1 MQVDMPVLSFDEI
14 QEVMNVMSSFDNIFR
29 DSSERERSLFLEMTI
44 KKTLEK
50 SAVQKTKD
58 TSKTELSY
66 EAIIPPIYDEPSAPS
81 HPIVT
86 ARLPIQEIVPIKS
99 QTATRIYGEQWIVIQ
114 NRLLN
119 AISHLELNER
129 RLIMFLSPIV
139 RKAID
144 SNPKQRA
151 FVVRVKDFQ
160 TEYGIKGKYLYKEF
174 AKIAD
179 SILEKAFFFWYDR
192 ENGKAKKG
200 ISWVS
205 ECDYLESE
213 GLIEIK
219 LDETVIQMLT
229 IFDKDN
235 PFTKYERQ
243 MIVNL
248 GTYGIFLFE
257 LIASCMHQ
265 QHKQKAY
272 TIEYLRE
279 KFNCVRTY
287 PDFFNFKRYVIDR
300 AISDI
305 HQHTPFR
312 IQYTQNKK
320 GRVVS
325 ELVFTFED
333 IAVKTI
339 ETKKK
344 KGENERDPNT
354 IDWVNGQT
362 DNEAQQTKVP
372 SWQTKGLSDAQ
383 IKKIGVYT
391 KEFIDA
397 NSSKIAPNDRRDYPE
412 IFEEWKLQLKDPK
425 TVKSFHKVQ
434 ELLERTRNV

>member
-1 MQVDMPVLSFDEI
+1 MQVDMSALSFDEI

-44 KKTLEK
+44 KRTLEK
-50 SAVQKTKD
+50 SAVQKSKD
-58 TSKTELSY
+58 TSSTDLLSK
-66 EAIIPPIYDEPSAPS
+66 AIIPPI
-81 HPIVT
+81 VT
-86 ARLPIQEIVPIKS
+86 APPPVQEVATKS
-99 QTATRIYGEQWIVIQ
+99 QTVTRVYGEQWIVIQ

-144 SNPKQRA
+144 SNPKQRVFKA
-151 FVVRVKDFQ
+151 YVIDFMEQ
-160 TEYGIKGKYLYKEF
+160 YAIKSKKYYGEF

-179 SILEKAFFFWYDR
+179 SILEKVFYFWEDYK
-192 ENGKAKKG
+192 NTKVKVGAN
-200 ISWVS
+200 WVS
-205 ECDYLESE
+205 ECRYLENE
-213 GLIEIK
+213 GALEIRLDDRVIE
-219 LDETVIQMLT
+219 MLT
-229 IFDKDN
+229 IFDKNN

-248 GTYGIFLFE
+248 GTYGIILFE

-279 KFNCVRTY
+279 KFNCVETY
-287 PDFFNFKRYVIDR
+287 PEFFNFKRYVIDR

-320 GRVVS
+320 GRIVS

-339 ETKKK
+339 KTKKK
-344 KGENERDPNT
+344 KGEVERDPDT
-354 IDWVNGQT
+354 IDWVNGAT
-362 DNEAQQTKVP
+362 DKEIKL
-372 SWQTKGLSDAQ
+372 LSQKQADYFAS
-383 IKKIGVYT
+383 KLANNTNFGSKFAKIGEDSKPFISRIS
-391 KEFIDA
+391 KELQRDISKV
-397 NSSKIAPNDRRDYPE
+397 SSYMPYLISEGYSPTN
-412 IFEEWKLQLKDPK
+412 
-425 TVKSFHKVQ
+425 
-434 ELLERTRNV
+434 

>member
-1 MQVDMPVLSFDEI
+1 MQVDMSALSFDEI

-44 KKTLEK
+44 KRTLEK
-50 SAVQKTKD
+50 SAAQKTKD
-58 TSKTELSY
+58 TSKTDLSSK
-66 EAIIPPIYDEPSAPS
+66 AIISS
-81 HPIVT
+81 IVT
-86 ARLPIQEIVPIKS
+86 APPPVQEVATTKS
-99 QTATRIYGEQWIVIQ
+99 QTVTRVYGEQWIVIQ

-144 SNPKQRA
+144 SNPKQRVFKA
-151 FVVRVKDFQ
+151 YVIEFIEQYAIKSKKY
-160 TEYGIKGKYLYKEF
+160 YGEF

-179 SILEKAFFFWYDR
+179 SILEKVFYFWEDYK
-192 ENGKAKKG
+192 NTKVKVGAN
-200 ISWVS
+200 WVS
-205 ECDYLESE
+205 ECRYLENE
-213 GLIEIK
+213 GALEIRLDDRVIE
-219 LDETVIQMLT
+219 MLT
-229 IFDKDN
+229 IFDKNN

-248 GTYGIFLFE
+248 GTYGIILFE

-279 KFNCVRTY
+279 KFNCVGTY

-300 AISDI
+300 AIADI

-339 ETKKK
+339 KTKKK
-344 KGENERDPNT
+344 KGETERDPNT
-354 IDWVNGQT
+354 IDWVNGAT
-362 DNEAQQTKVP
+362 DNEIKL
-372 SWQTKGLSDAQ
+372 LSQKQADYFAS
-383 IKKIGVYT
+383 KLANNTNFGSKFAKIGEDSKPFISRIS
-391 KEFIDA
+391 KELQRDISKV
-397 NSSKIAPNDRRDYPE
+397 SSYMPYLISEGYSPTN
-412 IFEEWKLQLKDPK
+412 
-425 TVKSFHKVQ
+425 
-434 ELLERTRNV
+434 

>member
-1 MQVDMPVLSFDEI
+1 MQVDMSALSFDEI

-44 KKTLEK
+44 KRTLEK
-50 SAVQKTKD
+50 SAAQKTKD
-58 TSKTELSY
+58 TSKTDLSSK
-66 EAIIPPIYDEPSAPS
+66 AIISS
-81 HPIVT
+81 IVT
-86 ARLPIQEIVPIKS
+86 APPPVQEVATTKS
-99 QTATRIYGEQWIVIQ
+99 QTVTRVYGEQWIVIQ

-144 SNPKQRA
+144 SNPKQRVFKA
-151 FVVRVKDFQ
+151 YVIEFIEQYAIKSKKY
-160 TEYGIKGKYLYKEF
+160 YGEF

-179 SILEKAFFFWYDR
+179 SILEKVFYFWEDYK
-192 ENGKAKKG
+192 NTKVKVGAN
-200 ISWVS
+200 WVS
-205 ECDYLESE
+205 ECRYLENE
-213 GLIEIK
+213 GALEIRLDDRVIE
-219 LDETVIQMLT
+219 MLT
-229 IFDKDN
+229 IFDKNN

-248 GTYGIFLFE
+248 GTYGIILFE

-279 KFNCVRTY
+279 KFNCVGTY

-300 AISDI
+300 AIADI

-339 ETKKK
+339 KTKKK
-344 KGENERDPNT
+344 KGEIERDPNT

-425 TVKSFHKVQ
+425 SVKSFHKVQ

>member
-1 MQVDMPVLSFDEI
+1 MQVDMSALSFDEI

-44 KKTLEK
+44 KRTLEK
-50 SAVQKTKD
+50 SAAQKTKD
-58 TSKTELSY
+58 TSKTDLSSK
-66 EAIIPPIYDEPSAPS
+66 AIISS
-81 HPIVT
+81 IVT
-86 ARLPIQEIVPIKS
+86 ALPPVQEVATTKS
-99 QTATRIYGEQWIVIQ
+99 QTVTRVYGEQWIVIQ

-144 SNPKQRA
+144 SNPKQRVFKA
-151 FVVRVKDFQ
+151 YVIEFIEQYAIKSKKY
-160 TEYGIKGKYLYKEF
+160 YGEF

-179 SILEKAFFFWYDR
+179 SILEKVFYFWEDYK
-192 ENGKAKKG
+192 NTKVKVGAN
-200 ISWVS
+200 WVS
-205 ECDYLESE
+205 ECRYLENE
-213 GLIEIK
+213 GALEIRLDDRVIE
-219 LDETVIQMLT
+219 MLT
-229 IFDKDN
+229 IFDKNN

-248 GTYGIFLFE
+248 GTYGIILFE

-279 KFNCVRTY
+279 KFNCVGTY

-300 AISDI
+300 AIADI

-339 ETKKK
+339 KTKKK
-344 KGENERDPNT
+344 KGEIERDPNT
-354 IDWVNGQT
+354 IDWVNGAT

-425 TVKSFHKVQ
+425 TVKSFYKVQ
-434 ELLERTRNV
+434 ELLERTRNI

>member
-1 MQVDMPVLSFDEI
+1 MQVDMSALSFDEI

-44 KKTLEK
+44 KRILEK
-50 SAVQKTKD
+50 SAVQKSKD
-58 TSKTELSY
+58 TSKTDLLSK
-66 EAIIPPIYDEPSAPS
+66 AIIPPI
-81 HPIVT
+81 VT
-86 ARLPIQEIVPIKS
+86 APPPVQEVATKS
-99 QTATRIYGEQWIVIQ
+99 QTVTRVYGEQWIVIQ

-144 SNPKQRA
+144 SNPKQRVFKA
-151 FVVRVKDFQ
+151 YVIEFIEQYAIKSKKY
-160 TEYGIKGKYLYKEF
+160 YGEF

-179 SILEKAFFFWYDR
+179 SILEKVFYFWEDYK
-192 ENGKAKKG
+192 NTKVKVGVN
-200 ISWVS
+200 WVS
-205 ECDYLESE
+205 ECRYLENE
-213 GLIEIK
+213 GALEIRLDDRVIE
-219 LDETVIQMLT
+219 MLT
-229 IFDKDN
+229 IFDKNN

-248 GTYGIFLFE
+248 GTYGIILFE

-279 KFNCVRTY
+279 KFNCVGTY

-300 AISDI
+300 AIADI

-339 ETKKK
+339 KTKKK
-344 KGENERDPNT
+344 KGEIERDPNT
-354 IDWVNGQT
+354 IDWVNGAT

>member
-1 MQVDMPVLSFDEI
+1 MQVDMSALSFDEI

-44 KKTLEK
+44 KRTLEK
-50 SAVQKTKD
+50 SAAQKTKD
-58 TSKTELSY
+58 TSKTDLSSK
-66 EAIIPPIYDEPSAPS
+66 AIISS
-81 HPIVT
+81 IVT
-86 ARLPIQEIVPIKS
+86 APPPVQEVATTKS
-99 QTATRIYGEQWIVIQ
+99 QTVTRVYGEQWIVIQ

-144 SNPKQRA
+144 SNPKQRVFKA
-151 FVVRVKDFQ
+151 YVIEFIEQYAIKSKKY
-160 TEYGIKGKYLYKEF
+160 YGEF

-179 SILEKAFFFWYDR
+179 SILEKVFYFWEDYK
-192 ENGKAKKG
+192 NTKVKVGAN
-200 ISWVS
+200 WVS
-205 ECDYLESE
+205 ECRYLENE
-213 GLIEIK
+213 GALEIRLDDRVIE
-219 LDETVIQMLT
+219 MLT
-229 IFDKDN
+229 IFDKNN

-248 GTYGIFLFE
+248 GTYGIILFE

-279 KFNCVRTY
+279 KFNCVGTY

-300 AISDI
+300 AIADI

-339 ETKKK
+339 KTKKK
-344 KGENERDPNT
+344 KGETERDPNT
-354 IDWVNGQT
+354 IDWVNGAT
-362 DNEAQQTKVP
+362 DNEIKL
-372 SWQTKGLSDAQ
+372 LSQKQANYFAS
-383 IKKIGVYT
+383 KLANNTNFGSKFAKIGEDSKPFISRIS
-391 KEFIDA
+391 KELQRDISKV
-397 NSSKIAPNDRRDYPE
+397 SSYMPYLISEGYSPTN
-412 IFEEWKLQLKDPK
+412 
-425 TVKSFHKVQ
+425 
-434 ELLERTRNV
+434 

>member
-1 MQVDMPVLSFDEI
+1 MQVDMSALSFDEI

-44 KKTLEK
+44 KRTLEK
-50 SAVQKTKD
+50 SAAQKTKD
-58 TSKTELSY
+58 TSKTDLSSK
-66 EAIIPPIYDEPSAPS
+66 AIISS
-81 HPIVT
+81 IVT
-86 ARLPIQEIVPIKS
+86 ALPPVQEVATTKS
-99 QTATRIYGEQWIVIQ
+99 QTVTRVYGEQWIVIQ

-144 SNPKQRA
+144 SNPKQRVFKA
-151 FVVRVKDFQ
+151 YVIEFIEQYAIKSKKY
-160 TEYGIKGKYLYKEF
+160 YGEF

-179 SILEKAFFFWYDR
+179 SILEKVFYFWEDYK
-192 ENGKAKKG
+192 NTKVKVGAN
-200 ISWVS
+200 WVS
-205 ECDYLESE
+205 ECRYLENE
-213 GLIEIK
+213 GALEIRLDDRVIE
-219 LDETVIQMLT
+219 MLT
-229 IFDKDN
+229 IFDKNN

-248 GTYGIFLFE
+248 GTYGIILFE

-272 TIEYLRE
+272 RIEYLRE
-279 KFNCVRTY
+279 KFNCVGTY

-300 AISDI
+300 AIADI

-339 ETKKK
+339 KTKKK
-344 KGENERDPNT
+344 KGEIERDPNT
-354 IDWVNGQT
+354 IDWVNGAT

>member
-1 MQVDMPVLSFDEI
+1 MQVDMSALSFDEI

-44 KKTLEK
+44 KRTLEK
-50 SAVQKTKD
+50 SAAQKTKD
-58 TSKTELSY
+58 TSKTDLSSK
-66 EAIIPPIYDEPSAPS
+66 AIISS
-81 HPIVT
+81 IVT
-86 ARLPIQEIVPIKS
+86 ALPPVQEVATTKS
-99 QTATRIYGEQWIVIQ
+99 QTVTRVYGEQWIVIQ

-144 SNPKQRA
+144 SNPKQRVFKA
-151 FVVRVKDFQ
+151 YVIEFIEQYAIKSKKY
-160 TEYGIKGKYLYKEF
+160 YGEF

-179 SILEKAFFFWYDR
+179 SILEKVFYFWEDYK
-192 ENGKAKKG
+192 NTKVKVGAN
-200 ISWVS
+200 WVS
-205 ECDYLESE
+205 ECRYLENE
-213 GLIEIK
+213 GALEIRLDDRVIE
-219 LDETVIQMLT
+219 MLT
-229 IFDKDN
+229 IFDKNN

-248 GTYGIFLFE
+248 GTYGIILFE

-272 TIEYLRE
+272 RIEYLRE
-279 KFNCVRTY
+279 KFNCVGTY

-300 AISDI
+300 AIADI

-339 ETKKK
+339 KTKKK
-344 KGENERDPNT
+344 KGEIERDPNT
-354 IDWVNGQT
+354 IDWVNGAT

-425 TVKSFHKVQ
+425 TVKSFYKVQ

>member
-1 MQVDMPVLSFDEI
+1 MQVDMSALSFDEI

-44 KKTLEK
+44 KRTLEK
-50 SAVQKTKD
+50 SAAQKTKD
-58 TSKTELSY
+58 TSKTDLSSK
-66 EAIIPPIYDEPSAPS
+66 AIISS
-81 HPIVT
+81 IVT
-86 ARLPIQEIVPIKS
+86 ALPPVQEVATTKS
-99 QTATRIYGEQWIVIQ
+99 QTVTRVYGEQWIVIQ

-144 SNPKQRA
+144 SNPKQRVFKA
-151 FVVRVKDFQ
+151 YVIEFIEQYAIKSKKY
-160 TEYGIKGKYLYKEF
+160 YGEF

-179 SILEKAFFFWYDR
+179 SILEKVFYFWEDYK
-192 ENGKAKKG
+192 NTKVKVGAN
-200 ISWVS
+200 WVS
-205 ECDYLESE
+205 ECRYLENE
-213 GLIEIK
+213 GALEIRLDDRVIE
-219 LDETVIQMLT
+219 MLT
-229 IFDKDN
+229 IFDKNN

-248 GTYGIFLFE
+248 GTYGIILFE

-279 KFNCVRTY
+279 KFNCVGTY

-300 AISDI
+300 AIADI

-339 ETKKK
+339 KTKKK
-344 KGENERDPNT
+344 KGEIERDPNT
-354 IDWVNGQT
+354 IDWVNGAT

>member
-1 MQVDMPVLSFDEI
+1 MQVDMSALSFDEI

-44 KKTLEK
+44 KRTLEK
-50 SAVQKTKD
+50 SAAQKTKD
-58 TSKTELSY
+58 TSKTDLSSK
-66 EAIIPPIYDEPSAPS
+66 AIISS
-81 HPIVT
+81 IVT
-86 ARLPIQEIVPIKS
+86 ALPPVQEVATTKS
-99 QTATRIYGEQWIVIQ
+99 QTVTRVYGEQWIVIQ

-144 SNPKQRA
+144 SNPKQRVFKA
-151 FVVRVKDFQ
+151 YVIEFIEQYAIKSKKY
-160 TEYGIKGKYLYKEF
+160 YGEF

-179 SILEKAFFFWYDR
+179 SILEKVFYFWEDYK
-192 ENGKAKKG
+192 NTKVKVGAN
-200 ISWVS
+200 WVS
-205 ECDYLESE
+205 ECRYLENE
-213 GLIEIK
+213 GALEIRLDDRVIE
-219 LDETVIQMLT
+219 MLT
-229 IFDKDN
+229 IFDKNN

-248 GTYGIFLFE
+248 GTYGIILFE

-279 KFNCVRTY
+279 KFNCVGTY

-339 ETKKK
+339 KTKKK
-344 KGENERDPNT
+344 KGEIERDPNT
-354 IDWVNGQT
+354 IDWVNGAT

>member
-1 MQVDMPVLSFDEI
+1 MQVDMSALSFDEI

-44 KKTLEK
+44 KRTLEK
-50 SAVQKTKD
+50 SAVQKSKD
-58 TSKTELSY
+58 TSSIDLLSK
-66 EAIIPPIYDEPSAPS
+66 AIIPPI
-81 HPIVT
+81 VT
-86 ARLPIQEIVPIKS
+86 APPPVQEVATTKS
-99 QTATRIYGEQWIVIQ
+99 QTVTRVYGEQWIVIQ

-144 SNPKQRA
+144 SNPKQRVFKA
-151 FVVRVKDFQ
+151 YVIDFMEQ
-160 TEYGIKGKYLYKEF
+160 YAIKSKKYYGEF

-179 SILEKAFFFWYDR
+179 SILEKVFYFWEDYK
-192 ENGKAKKG
+192 NTKVKVGAN
-200 ISWVS
+200 WVS
-205 ECDYLESE
+205 ECRYLENE
-213 GLIEIK
+213 GALEIRLDDRVIE
-219 LDETVIQMLT
+219 MLT
-229 IFDKDN
+229 IFDRNN

-248 GTYGIFLFE
+248 GTYGIILFE

-279 KFNCVRTY
+279 KFNCVATY
-287 PDFFNFKRYVIDR
+287 PEFFNFKRYVIDR
-300 AISDI
+300 AIADI

-312 IQYTQNKK
+312 IKYTQNKK
-320 GRVVS
+320 GRIVS

-339 ETKKK
+339 KTKKK
-344 KGENERDPNT
+344 KGETERDPNT
-354 IDWVNGQT
+354 IDWVNGAT
-362 DNEAQQTKVP
+362 DNEIKL
-372 SWQTKGLSDAQ
+372 LSQKQADYFAS
-383 IKKIGVYT
+383 KLANNTNFGSKFAKIGEDSKPFISRIS
-391 KEFIDA
+391 KELQRDISKV
-397 NSSKIAPNDRRDYPE
+397 SSYMPYLISEGYSPTN
-412 IFEEWKLQLKDPK
+412 
-425 TVKSFHKVQ
+425 
-434 ELLERTRNV
+434 

>member
-1 MQVDMPVLSFDEI
+1 MQVDMSILSFDEI

-44 KKTLEK
+44 KRTLEK

-58 TSKTELSY
+58 ILKSELSY
-66 EAIIPPIYDEPSAPS
+66 EAIIPPIYDELSAPS
-81 HPIVT
+81 HSIVT

-144 SNPKQRA
+144 SNPKQRVFKA
-151 FVVRVKDFQ
+151 YVIDFMEQ
-160 TEYGIKGKYLYKEF
+160 YAIKSKKYYGEF

-179 SILEKAFFFWYDR
+179 SILEKVFYFWEDYK
-192 ENGKAKKG
+192 NTKVKVGAN
-200 ISWVS
+200 WVS
-205 ECDYLESE
+205 ECRYLENE
-213 GLIEIK
+213 GALEIRLDDRVIE
-219 LDETVIQMLT
+219 MLT
-229 IFDKDN
+229 IFDRNN

-248 GTYGIFLFE
+248 GTYGIILFE

-279 KFNCVRTY
+279 KFNCVATY
-287 PDFFNFKRYVIDR
+287 PEFFNFKRYVIDR
-300 AISDI
+300 AIADI

-312 IQYTQNKK
+312 IKYTQNKK
-320 GRVVS
+320 GRIVS

-339 ETKKK
+339 KTKKK
-344 KGENERDPNT
+344 KGETERDPNT
-354 IDWVNGQT
+354 IDWVNGAT
-362 DNEAQQTKVP
+362 DNEIKL
-372 SWQTKGLSDAQ
+372 LSQKQADYFAS
-383 IKKIGVYT
+383 KLANNTNFGSKFAKIGEDSKPFISRIS
-391 KEFIDA
+391 KELQRDISKV
-397 NSSKIAPNDRRDYPE
+397 SSYMPYLISEGYSPTN
-412 IFEEWKLQLKDPK
+412 
-425 TVKSFHKVQ
+425 
-434 ELLERTRNV
+434 

>member
-1 MQVDMPVLSFDEI
+1 MSALSFDEI

-44 KKTLEK
+44 KRILEK
-50 SAVQKTKD
+50 SAVQKSKD
-58 TSKTELSY
+58 TSKTDLLSK
-66 EAIIPPIYDEPSAPS
+66 AIIPPI
-81 HPIVT
+81 VT
-86 ARLPIQEIVPIKS
+86 APPPVQEVATKS
-99 QTATRIYGEQWIVIQ
+99 QTVTRVYGEQWIVIQ

-144 SNPKQRA
+144 SNPKQRVFKA
-151 FVVRVKDFQ
+151 YVIEFIEQYAIKSKKY
-160 TEYGIKGKYLYKEF
+160 YGEF

-179 SILEKAFFFWYDR
+179 SILEKVFYFWEDYK
-192 ENGKAKKG
+192 NTKVKVGVN
-200 ISWVS
+200 WVS
-205 ECDYLESE
+205 ECRYLENE
-213 GLIEIK
+213 GALEIRLDDRVIE
-219 LDETVIQMLT
+219 MLT
-229 IFDKDN
+229 IFDKNN

-248 GTYGIFLFE
+248 GTYGIILFE

-279 KFNCVRTY
+279 KFNCVETY
-287 PDFFNFKRYVIDR
+287 PEFFNFKRYVIDR

-320 GRVVS
+320 GRIVS

-339 ETKKK
+339 KTKKK
-344 KGENERDPNT
+344 KGEVERDPDT
-354 IDWVNGQT
+354 IDWVNGAT
-362 DNEAQQTKVP
+362 DKEIKLLSQKQADYFASKLTNNTNFGSKFARVGEEPKPFISRISNELQRDISKVASYMP
-372 SWQTKGLSDAQ
+372 YLISEGYSLT
-383 IKKIGVYT
+383 
-391 KEFIDA
+391 
-397 NSSKIAPNDRRDYPE
+397 N
-412 IFEEWKLQLKDPK
+412 
-425 TVKSFHKVQ
+425 
-434 ELLERTRNV
+434 

>member
-1 MQVDMPVLSFDEI
+1 MQVDMSALSFDEI

-29 DSSERERSLFLEMTI
+29 DSSERERSLFLEMSI
-44 KKTLEK
+44 KRTLEK
-50 SAVQKTKD
+50 SAVQKSKD
-58 TSKTELSY
+58 TSKIELSSK
-66 EAIIPPIYDEPSAPS
+66 AIIS
-81 HPIVT
+81 PIVT
-86 ARLPIQEIVPIKS
+86 APPLVQEVTTTKS
-99 QTATRIYGEQWIVIQ
+99 QSVTRVYGEQWIVIQ

-144 SNPKQRA
+144 SNPKQRVFKA
-151 FVVRVKDFQ
+151 YVIEFIEQYAIKSKKY
-160 TEYGIKGKYLYKEF
+160 YGEF

-179 SILEKAFFFWYDR
+179 SILEKVFYFWEDYK
-192 ENGKAKKG
+192 NTKVKVGAN
-200 ISWVS
+200 WVS
-205 ECDYLESE
+205 ECRYLENE
-213 GLIEIK
+213 GALEIRLDDRVIE
-219 LDETVIQMLT
+219 MLT
-229 IFDKDN
+229 IFDKNN

-248 GTYGIFLFE
+248 GTYGIILFE

-279 KFNCVRTY
+279 KFNCMGTY

-312 IQYTQNKK
+312 IQYNQNKK

-339 ETKKK
+339 ESKKK
-344 KGENERDPNT
+344 KGEKERDPNT

-412 IFEEWKLQLKDPK
+412 IFEEWKLHLKDPK